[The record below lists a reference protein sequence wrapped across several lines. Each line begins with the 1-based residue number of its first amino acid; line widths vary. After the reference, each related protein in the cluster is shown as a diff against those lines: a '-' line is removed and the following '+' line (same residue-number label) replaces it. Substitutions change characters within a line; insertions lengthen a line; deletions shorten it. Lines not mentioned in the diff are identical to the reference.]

1 MAALHD
7 ETRSR
12 WEQYPPDEFI
22 NAVLRRA
29 LGEQISTTSAVIHV
43 YTQIAARI
51 PATANL
57 KLANDEPVREVFYKM
72 RGCIADMQGVVH
84 DDRLMKRDNIPP
96 RALIEETIQV
106 LAVQAGLVRF
116 WAESLMSDP
125 AGTTALPQLNDKRL
139 ADLAIDILTHVQDI
153 RAMLEFAQAYA
164 ARLVIGAA

>member
-1 MAALHD
+1 MVALHD

-12 WEQYPPDEFI
+12 WEQYPPNEFI

-29 LGEQISTTSAVIHV
+29 LGEQISTASAVIHV

-57 KLANDEPVREVFYKM
+57 KLANGEPVREVFYKM

-84 DDRLMKRDNIPP
+84 DDRLMKREGVHP
-96 RALIEETIQV
+96 RDLIEETIQV
-106 LAVQAGLVRF
+106 LTVQAGLVRY
-116 WAESLMSDP
+116 WSEALMNDA
-125 AGTTALPQLNDKRL
+125 AGAAALPPLNDKRL
-139 ADLAIDILTHVQDI
+139 ADMAIDILAHMQDI
-153 RAMLEFAQAYA
+153 RAMLEFAQSYA

>member
-1 MAALHD
+1 MVALHD

-29 LGEQISTTSAVIHV
+29 LGEQISTASAVIHV

-51 PATANL
+51 PTTASL
-57 KLANDEPVREVFYKM
+57 KLLNGEPVREVFYKM

-84 DDRLMKRDNIPP
+84 DDRLMKRDNLPP
-96 RALIEETIQV
+96 RDLIEETIQV
-106 LAVQAGLVRF
+106 LTVQAGLVRF
-116 WAESLMSDP
+116 WGESLMSDP
-125 AGTTALPQLNDKRL
+125 VGTTTLSPLNDKRL
-139 ADLAIDILTHVQDI
+139 ADLAIDILAHVQDI
-153 RAMLEFAQAYA
+153 RAMLEFAQVYA